1 MSSEH
6 VRSDIQKY
14 LSADVDTRI
23 AAIHNELWVDNNSSE
38 AVFRINNDVFL
49 ELFAFKMIHS
59 SVLSVFFLNFTLK

>member
-38 AVFRINNDVFL
+38 AVFRMMNNIAEVPDRIN
-49 ELFAFKMIHS
+49 APRCS
-59 SVLSVFFLNFTLK
+59 